1 MATPQDQPILG
12 SAQVPNSAGGF
23 AWAVDDW
30 RRLDRFLILGSEGGS
45 YYARSAA
52 LTRENAE
59 AVLHCLA
66 EDGPRA
72 VARIV
77 AISEAGRAPR
87 NDPALFALALAA
99 ATGDAETRSLAL
111 AALPRVARIGT
122 HLFHFMAYV
131 EGLRGWGRGLRRAIG
146 AWYNDKTPDEL
157 AHQVIK
163 YRRRDGWSHR
173 DALRLSHPI
182 PGTSAHAALFHWV
195 TQQSATADQELPAL
209 LTAFE
214 AMRRAETSE
223 EVVALLAAHRLP
235 REAVPTRWLDRA
247 EVWEALLAAMPMEAM
262 VRQLAAMARVGLLRP
277 RSEASRLVCER
288 LGDGERLRQARLHPI
303 KLLAALA
310 TYRQGH
316 GVRGLGGPW
325 EPDPAIVDAL
335 DGAFYQA
342 FGNVA
347 PSGKRIVVAVDVSGS
362 MDAGQIAGVPGLT
375 PRMAASAL
383 ALVTTA
389 TEQDVTVIAFSDRM
403 VPLALSAHQ
412 RLDDVMRLSA
422 AIPFGGTDCALPML
436 WALEHGVE
444 ADAFVILT
452 DSETWAGD
460 VHPSEALARYRARTG
475 IPAKLAVV
483 GMVSNGFSI
492 ADPADPGMLDVV
504 GFDTAVPQLL
514 SDFIAGWPR

>member
-1 MATPQDQPILG
+1 
-12 SAQVPNSAGGF
+12 
-23 AWAVDDW
+23 
-30 RRLDRFLILGSEGGS
+30 
-45 YYARSAA
+45 
-52 LTRENAE
+52 
-59 AVLHCLA
+59 
-66 EDGPRA
+66 
-72 VARIV
+72 
-77 AISEAGRAPR
+77 
-87 NDPALFALALAA
+87 
-99 ATGDAETRSLAL
+99 
-111 AALPRVARIGT
+111 
-122 HLFHFMAYV
+122 
-131 EGLRGWGRGLRRAIG
+131 
-146 AWYNDKTPDEL
+146 
-157 AHQVIK
+157 
-163 YRRRDGWSHR
+163 
-173 DALRLSHPI
+173 
-182 PGTSAHAALFHWV
+182 
-195 TQQSATADQELPAL
+195 
-209 LTAFE
+209 
-214 AMRRAETSE
+214 MRRAETVE
-223 EVVALLAAHRLP
+223 EVVALLSEHRLP

-262 VRQLAAMARVGLLRP
+262 VRQLAAMTRVGLLWP

-383 ALVTTA
+383 ALVTLA
-389 TEQDVTVIAFSDRM
+389 TEPAVTAIAFSDRM
-403 VPLALSAHQ
+403 VQLALSARQ
-412 RLDDVMRLSA
+412 RLDDVMRQCA

-460 VHPSEALARYRARTG
+460 VHPAEALMRYRARTG